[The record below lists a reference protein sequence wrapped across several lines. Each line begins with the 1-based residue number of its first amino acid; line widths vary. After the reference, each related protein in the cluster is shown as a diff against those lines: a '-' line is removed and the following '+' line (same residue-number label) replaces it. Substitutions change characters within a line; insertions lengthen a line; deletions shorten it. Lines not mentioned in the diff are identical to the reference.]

1 MIKVGAHCSGVGS
14 FDEALKTLNIKY
26 KNIYQAEI
34 DKFAR
39 QTYLANNEPPLIYD
53 WDLYDTD
60 VEELT
65 EKYGSLDIFMS
76 SVPCQSFSLAGKRGG
91 EDDERGLL
99 FYESLNFIRINN
111 PRFFIFENV
120 KGLLSIDKGEVFG
133 KWIDLLGGKSI
144 NGSPIM
150 FPNNDSVKYHI
161 YYKVLNAKDYNVPQN
176 RERVFIIG
184 IRDDADNNFSWPKPI
199 PLMKRLKDVLED
211 EVDEKY
217 YLSEKMLD
225 YLKFN
230 SEIQKNKGNG
240 FKFAPIDGNSIGKA
254 ITTKEGQRMDDNF
267 VKVNSATSKG
277 YEIAKIGEDS
287 INFEHPN
294 SKTRRGR
301 VGVGVG
307 QTLTTSCNQGVAT
320 YDTPKVKF
328 QLTGGK
334 WDKIHE
340 QSGRVYDENGISPTI
355 HTMQGGYQEPKVAIG
370 AIRDRNPDNPT
381 SRQSGLPTQQMLEIN
396 ENGTSNCLTTVQ
408 KDNVVIESGYRIRK
422 LTPRE
427 CFRLMDFPDTFDISK
442 VSDTQAYKQAGNSI
456 VVAVLENIIKQLKL

>member
-1 MIKVGAHCSGVGS
+1 MIKVGAHCSGVGA

-144 NGSPIM
+144 NGLPIM
-150 FPNNDSVKYHI
+150 FPNDDSVEYHI
-161 YYKVLNAKDYNVPQN
+161 YYKVLNSKDYNVPQN

-225 YLKFN
+225 YLKSN

-240 FKFAPIDGNSIGKA
+240 FKFDPTDGNSIGKA

-267 VKVNSATSKG
+267 VKVKSGTSKG
-277 YEIAKIGEDS
+277 CEIAKIGEDS
-287 INFEHPN
+287 INFEYPN

-307 QTLTTSCNQGVAT
+307 QTLTTSCNQGVA
-320 YDTPKVKF
+320 
-328 QLTGGK
+328 
-334 WDKIHE
+334 
-340 QSGRVYDENGISPTI
+340 
-355 HTMQGGYQEPKVAIG
+355 IG
-370 AIRDRNPDNPT
+370 AIRGRNPDNPK

-396 ENGTSNCLTTVQ
+396 QNNTSNALTTVQ
-408 KDNVVIESGYRIRK
+408 KDNVVIESGYSIRK

-456 VVAVLENIIKQLKL
+456 VVAVLKNIIKQLKL